1 MTERASN
8 AHDHWEELAA
18 GHALDALEPEE
29 TEAFTAHLATCSR
42 CQDVLADHAF
52 VAAQLGSLVEESE
65 APPSWE
71 RIRSGV
77 VPGTR
82 VASLAEARER
92 RRAPRLLTAAASVVL
107 VAAAS
112 VTGWQLTR
120 GDEGGS
126 GQQQVLAAC
135 AHQAGCRTVHLQDKA
150 TLVVDEAGVRLLAS
164 SLRPPAAGR
173 VYVLWQLPRQ
183 GRPTMVGTLDETRD
197 GSVGERH
204 ALALPYEDT
213 TAFGLSLEPA
223 STVPTGPTDLVA
235 LGSA

>member
-1 MTERASN
+1 MTERVSN
-8 AHDHWEELAA
+8 AHDHWDELAA
-18 GHALDALEPEE
+18 GHALDALEPAE
-29 TEAFTAHLATCSR
+29 TEAFTAHLPTCPR
-42 CQDVLADHAF
+42 CQEALAEHAF
-52 VAAQLGSLVEESE
+52 VAAQLGSMLEDTAQ
-65 APPSWE
+65 APPWE
-71 RIRSGV
+71 RIRAGV
-77 VPGTR
+77 VPEAQ
-82 VASLAEARER
+82 VVSLEQAREHR
-92 RRAPRLLTAAASVVL
+92 RTPRLLTAAASVVL
-107 VAAAS
+107 MAAA

-135 AHQAGCRTVHLQDKA
+135 AQQTGCRTVHLQDKA

-164 SLRPPAAGR
+164 ALQPPPAGR
-173 VYVLWQLPRQ
+173 VYVLWQMPRQ
-183 GRPTMVGTLDETRD
+183 GRPTLVGTLDETRD

-223 STVPTGPTDLVA
+223 ATVPTRPTDLVA